1 MENANTGKIIRYSF
15 LIAVAL
21 MFVFSATA
29 EETVLFYGGNS
40 DSSQTGG
47 LGEKEYTANNKL
59 SNLSESLESND
70 FTVNRV
76 TSYIGPD
83 ILDRYEPNVIVLPNP
98 KGTTPKQIGELLR
111 WTARDG
117 GNLWVCAEP
126 QSSVSSTGPSSVSR
140 VNMVSKALG
149 MTVSGSLLEDRQNN
163 IVENITEEEQRTYT
177 QDSTL
182 STSQKFKVYRSK
194 DGINSNSYVNG
205 ITMGVDEV
213 GFFGASGIIIQ
224 DNANKVW
231 TAVSGEETTYTPNAP
246 VFLKGSY
253 PSLVA
258 ATKFGNGR
266 AVMTSDCDAYANENI
281 NKFDNHKLAM
291 NSFEWLTPNET
302 IQSMNYTEAIL
313 KSESL
318 NREKIKLQS
327 EVEDLES
334 EVSQLES
341 TNSELRAEASSQETE
356 ESGGISMALISAV
369 VFFLTLVVL
378 VVALREEL
386 KNKFVKGEVS
396 DTVNSF
402 KNQVENEDSESGSED
417 LGSKADELGEDL
429 DVN

>member
-1 MENANTGKIIRYSF
+1 MEFANTDKIIRVSF
-15 LIAVAL
+15 LITIASL
-21 MFVFSATA
+21 FMFSATA

-40 DSSQTGG
+40 DGGQAGG
-47 LGEKEYTANNKL
+47 LDEKEYTANNKL

-98 KGTTPKQIGELLR
+98 KRTTPKQIGELLR

-126 QSSVSSTGPSSVSR
+126 ESSGTSSGPSSVSR
-140 VNMVSKALG
+140 VNMISKALG
-149 MTVSGSLLEDRQNN
+149 MTVSGSLLEDRQNS
-163 IVENITEEEQRTYT
+163 IVENVTEEEQQTYT
-177 QDSTL
+177 QDSSL

-194 DGINSNSYVNG
+194 DGINSNSYVDG
-205 ITMGVDEV
+205 ITMGVEEV
-213 GFFGASGIIIQ
+213 GFFGASGIITQ
-224 DNANKVW
+224 DTANKVW

-258 ATKFGNGR
+258 ATTFGDGR
-266 AVMTSDCDAYANENI
+266 AIMTSDCDIYANENI

-318 NREKIKLQS
+318 NREKIRLQS
-327 EVEDLES
+327 EVEGLES

-341 TNSELRAEASSQETE
+341 TNSELRAEASSQETGE
-356 ESGGISMALISAV
+356 DGGISLALISAII
-369 VFFLTLVVL
+369 FFITLVVL

-386 KNKFVKGEVS
+386 ENKFVQGEVK

-402 KNQVENEDSESGSED
+402 KNQVEEDSENESED

-429 DVN
+429 DVD